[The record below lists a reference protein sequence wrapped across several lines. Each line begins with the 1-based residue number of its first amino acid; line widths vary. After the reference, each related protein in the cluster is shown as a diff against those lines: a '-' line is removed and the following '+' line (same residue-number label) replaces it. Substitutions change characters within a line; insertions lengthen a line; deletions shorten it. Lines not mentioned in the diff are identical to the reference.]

1 MPALGETRL
10 LAKTGP
16 RRAGITLLKGLVKAS
31 NAGFGRELPCDPV
44 ELFPSAF
51 SGLWDGLTRKLL
63 LSSLA

>member
-1 MPALGETRL
+1 
-10 LAKTGP
+10 
-16 RRAGITLLKGLVKAS
+16 LKGLVKAS
-31 NAGFGRELPCDPV
+31 NASFGRELPCDPV